1 MESVYIAVGTE
12 LLEFIEAIRNPVFD
26 QIFLASTLLG
36 ESAFILLAAAI
47 VTLCYKEA
55 RWVGAGMVLVFI
67 LSSVLNAEIK
77 EMLNVPRP
85 DPGEVDALTIEEGT
99 STPSAHTMIAT
110 SVWLFLAF
118 MLPHGW
124 WRGVLFFVPILVG
137 FSRLY
142 IGVHYPGDVVL
153 GMVLGAAIAVAIHSV
168 MLPRKDS
175 PLTSPAYSLAGY
187 AVIGFVFYDLLH

>member
-1 MESVYIAVGTE
+1 METVYIAVGTE
-12 LLEFIEAIRNPVFD
+12 LLEFIEGIRNPVFD
-26 QIFLASTLLG
+26 QLFLALTLLG
-36 ESAFILLAAAI
+36 EAPFIILAATI
-47 VTLCYKEA
+47 VSLCYKEA

-77 EMLNVPRP
+77 EALHVPRP
-85 DPGEVDALTIEEGT
+85 DPGEVDPLMIEGGT

-124 WRGVLFFVPILVG
+124 WRGVLFAVPILVG

-153 GMVLGAAIAVAIHSV
+153 GMAIGAAIAVAIHSLL
-168 MLPRKDS
+168 LPRKQGV
-175 PLTSPAYSLAGY
+175 LTNPAYSLAGY
-187 AVIGFVFYDLLH
+187 AVIGFTVYDLLH

>member
-12 LLEFIEAIRNPVFD
+12 MLEFIEAIRNPFFD
-26 QIFLASTLLG
+26 QLFMALTLLG
-36 ESAFILLAAAI
+36 EAPFILLAAVI
-47 VTLCYKEA
+47 VSLSYKEA

-67 LSSVLNAEIK
+67 LASVLNAEIK
-77 EMLNVPRP
+77 EMLQVARP
-85 DPGEVDALTIEEGT
+85 DPGEVDPLTIEEGT

-124 WRGVLFFVPILVG
+124 WRGVLFAVPIIVG

-153 GMVLGAAIAVAIHSV
+153 GMVLGAAIAVAIHSLL
-168 MLPRKDS
+168 LPRKQGA
-175 PLTSPAYSLAGY
+175 LTSPAYSMAGY
-187 AVIGFVFYDLLH
+187 AVIGFVIYDLLH